1 MVNGNAAYVLDVNAQ
16 QNIELVESPVKYC
29 TVTLSDV
36 LTRGKRL
43 EASVFDVKAKHAH
56 DMIAHGKYP
65 AVSIGGKNGLIKDAY
80 YPGRFKRIYC
90 DSGSGEPFYLP
101 SQMTD
106 IYPKADKNISS
117 LTNCNINELKL
128 KTKTLLLTR
137 SGTIGTVSYVSKTI
151 EGHVFSDDVIRV
163 TFKNDV
169 DLGYVYTYLKSKVG
183 NIMLTTNGYGSVIT
197 HIEPEHLSTVPIPD
211 APPLIKKRI
220 NDLIVGSYELRDASN
235 ELIDKANNL
244 LIRELELPPIEEFQ
258 RHATYYQKNAPVNTF
273 SVKLSNLDGRLEGSY
288 HVPVVDAI
296 VAHMEKYAAEVTTV
310 GDRRI
315 SKKIILPGRF
325 KRVYVEEGHGR
336 VFIGGKQLYELDPT
350 NKKYLSLVHHGDR
363 ISKQLELH
371 EGMILITCSGTIGK
385 VALVGKHWENWTA
398 NQHII
403 RVVPTSRDIAG
414 YLSIFLASEYGYPL
428 ITRYTYGAV
437 VDEINDTH
445 VSKVPVPL
453 LKDTNVQQ
461 HINEL
466 ALAANEKRYEA
477 YKMEQQALRIMD
489 RDVIFAK

>member
-106 IYPKADKNISS
+106 IYPKAYKNISS

-128 KTKTLLLTR
+128 KTKTILLTR
-137 SGTIGTVSYVSKTI
+137 SGTIGTISYVSKTI

-183 NIMLTTNGYGSVIT
+183 NIMLTTNSYGSVIT

-258 RHATYYQKNAPVNTF
+258 RHATYYQKNAPVKTF
-273 SVKLSNLDGRLEGSY
+273 SVKLSNLDGRLDGSY

-296 VAHMEKYAAEVTTV
+296 VEHLKQHAVKVTTV
-310 GDRRI
+310 RDQEI
-315 SKKIILPGRF
+315 SKKIILPTRF
-325 KRVYVEEGHGR
+325 KRVYVEEGYGVPFFGGR
-336 VFIGGKQLYELDPT
+336 SIGELVPSDI
-350 NKKYLSLVHHGDR
+350 KYLSLSQH
-363 ISKQLELH
+363 SKKIKNELTIH
-371 EGMILITCSGTIGK
+371 EGMILVTCSGTIGEI
-385 VALVGKHWENWTA
+385 ALVPKHWDNLAMT
-398 NQHII
+398 HDII
-403 RVVPTSRDIAG
+403 RIVSQDNINGYIYIWLHTPYANAIINAFQYGSVVRHIEKEHIS
-414 YLSIFLASEYGYPL
+414 
-428 ITRYTYGAV
+428 
-437 VDEINDTH
+437 N
-445 VSKVPVPL
+445 VPVPL
-453 LKDTNVQQ
+453 LKDTNV
-461 HINEL
+461 
-466 ALAANEKRYEA
+466 
-477 YKMEQQALRIMD
+477 
-489 RDVIFAK
+489 